1 MQPAPTRHHKA
12 ETAGSL
18 ATASYP
24 RVRPGDTVT
33 AVRSLIR
40 AGSYSALD
48 LVVVADEQGRYIGVV
63 TPRRLLE
70 AADADTMGEL
80 ADRNWPAVSPST
92 DQEHAVATARAT
104 ATVAVPVVNGNGEVI
119 GVLTPRALI
128 DVLSAEHREDM
139 DRLVGIM
146 RDSSNARHALEDSPF
161 RRFRRRLPWLVV
173 GLAMSTGATL
183 VMASFEHILQKHVM
197 IAFFIPA
204 IVYLTDAIG
213 TQTEA
218 VAVRG
223 LSARHRPLPAILW
236 SEFVTGALI
245 GLSLGVLST
254 LGIWLIYGSL
264 ALGLGVGVSLLAAG
278 AMASVI
284 GLLLPWL
291 LSRFGVDPA
300 FGAGPVATILQDVL
314 TIAIYFAIMTRLI
327 GMGD

>member
-1 MQPAPTRHHKA
+1 MQPVSSRRHKA

-18 ATASYP
+18 AATSF
-24 RVRPGDTVT
+24 PGAGPDDTVAAVRRLIRTGSYT
-33 AVRSLIR
+33 AV
-40 AGSYSALD
+40 D
-48 LVVVADEQGRYIGVV
+48 LVVVADAGGRYVGVV

-70 AADADTMGEL
+70 AADTDKMGEL
-80 ADRNWPAVSPST
+80 ADRSWPTVSPAT
-92 DQEHAVATARAT
+92 DQEHAVAAARGT
-104 ATVAVPVVNGNGEVI
+104 ATLAVPVVNGSGEVI
-119 GVLTPRALI
+119 GVLTPKALI

-139 DRLVGIM
+139 DRLVGII
-146 RDSSNARHALEDSPF
+146 RDSSNARHALEDSPIL
-161 RRFRRRLPWLVV
+161 RFRRRLPWLLV

-183 VMASFEHILQKHVM
+183 VMASFEQILQKHVM

-204 IVYLTDAIG
+204 IVYLADAIG

-223 LSARHRPLPAILW
+223 LSARHRPLSSILW
-236 SEFVTGALI
+236 SEFLTGALI
-245 GLSLGVLST
+245 GLSLGVLSAV
-254 LGIWLIYGSL
+254 GIWLFYGSL
-264 ALGLGVGVSLLAAG
+264 ALGLGVGISLLAAG

-291 LSRFGVDPA
+291 LSRFVVDPA

-314 TIAIYFAIMTRLI
+314 TIAIYFVIMTRLI